1 MKFCCERI
9 FSTRMAK
16 FLIAGA
22 GIAGLSTAIALT
34 QSGHQ
39 VTVLEQASEL
49 SEVGAGIQLGPNAM
63 RILTSWGLLQAI
75 LDKGCE
81 PMTLVVRD
89 ARDDRLLT
97 QRRMDDA
104 RKRFGAPHVCIRRSD
119 LQGVLL
125 QAISDGASRAS
136 IALGQAQYGV
146 QGGWPEEFDALLGC
160 DGLHSKV
167 REDLLAGTKHS
178 GKPRS
183 TGHTAYRAMID
194 MALLPLELRSQSVQ
208 VWLGAAQ
215 HVVAYPVNQRQL
227 NIVIAQA
234 GAPTLASPMSAQLH
248 ALVAAVEASG
258 GFTTWDLFHRPPML
272 SPKYYAKGK
281 VALLGDAAHP
291 MLPYLAQGAA
301 MAIEDA
307 EALAKSIDLQ
317 PKLDMALQ
325 AYAKARWKR
334 NAQVQI
340 RSQLQGF
347 AFHASGLM
355 RFARDAV
362 LKAAGERITAMPWLY
377 SYQYQN

>member
-1 MKFCCERI
+1 
-9 FSTRMAK
+9 MAK

-22 GIAGLSTAIALT
+22 GIAGLSAAIALT
-34 QSGHQ
+34 RSGHQ
-39 VTVLEQASEL
+39 ATVLEQASEL

-63 RILTSWGLLQAI
+63 RILASWGLLQAI

-81 PMTLVVRD
+81 PINLIVRD
-89 ARDDRLLT
+89 ARNDRLLT

-104 RKRFGAPHVCIRRSD
+104 RQRFGAPHVCIRRSD

-136 IALGQAQYGV
+136 IALGQAQYGL
-146 QGGWPEEFDALLGC
+146 QGRWPEEFDALLGC

-227 NIVIAQA
+227 NIVIAQVD
-234 GAPTLASPMSAQLH
+234 APTLASPMSAQLH

-258 GFTTWDLFHRPPML
+258 GESGGFTTWDLFHRSPML
-272 SPKYYAKGK
+272 SPKYYAKGN

-307 EALAKSIDLQ
+307 EALAKSIGLQ
-317 PKLDMALQ
+317 PNVDMALQ

-347 AFHASGLM
+347 AFHADGLM
-355 RFARDAV
+355 GLARDAV
-362 LKAAGERITAMPWLY
+362 LRVAGERITAMPWLY

>member
-1 MKFCCERI
+1 
-9 FSTRMAK
+9 MAK

-22 GIAGLSTAIALT
+22 GIAGLSAAIALT
-34 QSGHQ
+34 RSGHQ
-39 VTVLEQASEL
+39 ATVLEQASEL

-81 PMTLVVRD
+81 PINLIVRD
-89 ARDDRLLT
+89 ARNDRVLT

-104 RKRFGAPHVCIRRSD
+104 RQRFGAPHVCIRRSD
-119 LQGVLL
+119 LQSVLL
-125 QAISDGASRAS
+125 QAISDSASRAS
-136 IALGQAQYGV
+136 IALSQAQYGV

-167 REDLLAGTKHS
+167 REDLLVGTKHS

-194 MALLPLELRSQSVQ
+194 MALLPLELRHQSVQ

-258 GFTTWDLFHRPPML
+258 GESGGFTTWDLFHRPLML
-272 SPKYYAKGK
+272 SPKYYAKRN

-317 PKLDMALQ
+317 PNLDMALQ

>member
-1 MKFCCERI
+1 
-9 FSTRMAK
+9 MAK

-22 GIAGLSTAIALT
+22 GIAGLSAALAL
-34 QSGHQ
+34 SRSNHS

-63 RILTSWGLLQAI
+63 KIFEQWGLSQAI

-81 PMTLVVRD
+81 PVSLVVRD
-89 ARDDRLLT
+89 ARDDRMLT

-104 RKRFGAPHVCIRRSD
+104 RQRFGAPHVCIRRSD
-119 LQGVLL
+119 LQSALL

-136 IALGQAQYGV
+136 IALGQAQHGV
-146 QGGWPEEFDALLGC
+146 QGRWPEEFDALLGC

-194 MALLPLELRSQSVQ
+194 MALLPLELQSQSVQ

-258 GFTTWDLFHRPPML
+258 GFTTWELFHRSPML
-272 SPKYYAKGK
+272 SPHFYAKGN

-307 EALAKSIDLQ
+307 EALAKSIGLQ
-317 PKLDMALQ
+317 PNVDMALQ

-340 RSQLQGF
+340 RSQLQGY
-347 AFHASGLM
+347 AFHADGLIGL
-355 RFARDAV
+355 ARDAV
-362 LKAAGERITAMPWLY
+362 LRVAGERITAMPWLY
-377 SYQYQN
+377 SYQHNN